1 VTQVGR
7 FPYIS
12 EGFRRGGKQQARNV
26 SRNVSR
32 MSAENLPLRE
42 LPQVLRFRL
51 AQSKTAPLGAR
62 LAWQCQ
68 PDQKVEL
75 IDWLDR

>member
-1 VTQVGR
+1 
-7 FPYIS
+7 
-12 EGFRRGGKQQARNV
+12 
-26 SRNVSR
+26 